1 MGSIYPST
9 SYREV
14 VKNVNPKLS
23 LALDITLMIKYIGV
37 FTTYLII
44 ASNSIIDF
52 FSVVA
57 KVNFNPYAVKAVTA
71 IVLTFPLTF
80 IKSMEGL
87 SKVGMV
93 ACLIVLV
100 TIITIIVYYVK
111 YSKTGVP

>member
-1 MGSIYPST
+1 MSYIYPST

-23 LALDITLMIKYIGV
+23 LALDLTLLVKYIGV

-44 ASNSIIDF
+44 TSNSIIDF

-57 KVNFNPYAVKAVTA
+57 KVNFNAYIVKAITA

-80 IKSMEGL
+80 IKSMEAL
-87 SKVGMV
+87 SKVGMI

-100 TIITIIVYYVK
+100 TIVTIIVYYIIYRK
-111 YSKTGVP
+111 DGVP